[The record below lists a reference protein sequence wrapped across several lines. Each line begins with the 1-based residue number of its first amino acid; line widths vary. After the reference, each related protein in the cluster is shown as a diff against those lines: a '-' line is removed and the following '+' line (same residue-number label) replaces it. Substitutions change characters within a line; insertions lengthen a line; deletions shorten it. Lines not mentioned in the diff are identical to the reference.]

1 MSINNNTIKRIA
13 KDVKYILNN
22 EHSLSLENIYYK
34 HDEENI
40 MRGYALIIGQKNT
53 PYGYGYYFFEFTFP
67 DNYPFSPPLVRYL
80 TNDGT
85 MRFNPNLYTNGK
97 VCLSLLNTWSG
108 ESWTS
113 CQTINSILLTLSI
126 VLCENPLLNEPGVQ
140 INNNTIEKYNYLVT
154 YKNIEFALCKI
165 INYIQNYTDT
175 SNNASNNASNNT
187 SNNDDIKIIYKFK
200 SIVYET
206 FINNKNSIIDYLNEN
221 KIKYA
226 KFIDENYDNDD
237 NDKNNKNDKNDKN
250 NKNDKNDKNELTIQK
265 KKKIFISM
273 YNLTYYLDYTKLY
286 NLVLD
291 ININKK

>member
-22 EHSLSLENIYYK
+22 ERSLSLENIYYK

-40 MRGYALIIGQKNT
+40 MKGYGLIIGQKNT
-53 PYGYGYYFFEFTFP
+53 PYGYGYYFFEFNFP

-108 ESWTS
+108 EGWTS

-140 INNNTIEKYNYLVT
+140 INNNAIDKYNYLVT
-154 YKNIEFALCKI
+154 YKNIEFSVCKI
-165 INYIQNYTDT
+165 INYIQNYDNASNNTT
-175 SNNASNNASNNT
+175 NNASNNAT
-187 SNNDDIKIIYKFK
+187 NNDDIKIMYKFK
-200 SIVYET
+200 SIIYET
-206 FINNKNSIIDYLNEN
+206 FINNKNNIIDYLNEN

-226 KFIDENYDNDD
+226 KFIDKY
-237 NDKNNKNDKNDKN
+237 DKNDE
-250 NKNDKNDKNELTIQK
+250 NDENDENEIFIQK
-265 KKKIFISM
+265 KKKIFIST
-273 YNLTYYLDYTKLY
+273 YNLTCYLEYSNLY
-286 NLVLD
+286 NLVLN

>member
-22 EHSLSLENIYYK
+22 ERSLSLENIYYK

-40 MRGYALIIGQKNT
+40 MKGYALIIGQKNT
-53 PYGYGYYFFEFTFP
+53 PYGYGYYFFEFNFP

-80 TNDGT
+80 TNDGA

-140 INNNTIEKYNYLVT
+140 NNNDAIEKYNYLVT
-154 YKNIEFALCKI
+154 YKNVEFSICKI
-165 INYIQNYTDT
+165 IKYIKIYD
-175 SNNASNNASNNT
+175 NNISNT
-187 SNNDDIKIIYKFK
+187 SNTSNTSYTSNTSNTSINSINKSKKDDIAIMYKFK
-200 SIVYET
+200 NIIYET
-206 FINNKNSIIDYLNEN
+206 FTANKNNIIDYLNET

-226 KFIDENYDNDD
+226 KFID
-237 NDKNNKNDKNDKN
+237 
-250 NKNDKNDKNELTIQK
+250 KNDKNEEQEIIIQK
-265 KKKIFISM
+265 KKKFSIQM
-273 YNLTYYLDYTKLY
+273 YNLEFYLEYTKLY
-286 NLVLD
+286 DLVLET
-291 ININKK
+291 NIQ